1 MVQLLSEPIF
11 RTLTGSISGE
21 SWTKESTLL
30 GMVMHSS
37 NAALARRLACSF
49 SHLGI

>member
-1 MVQLLSEPIF
+1 MVQLLLEPVF
-11 RTLTGSISGE
+11 CTLTGSISGE

-37 NAALARRLACSF
+37 NAALARWSACSF
-49 SHLGI
+49 SPLGI